1 MIRLLLINLTPEA
14 EWVVWRA
21 AQHVWGRCLCIQFV
35 PDIETAISLLR
46 QDDSAEQTL
55 WPALV
60 LLGTGAYGD
69 WEPAPIEQLRGALVL
84 HHIPLVGLADTSL
97 ALERLRARHA
107 PLDAV
112 ILNPV
117 QPDALFELAAS
128 LNLRSSLD
136 CPDRNAPPAENKRET
151 ADGEGWRR
159 LPMVASH

>member
-14 EWVVWRA
+14 EWVVWRS

-35 PDIETAISLLR
+35 PDIDTALGLLR

-55 WPALV
+55 WPTLV

-69 WEPAPIEQLRGALVL
+69 WEPAPIEQLRHALAL
-84 HHIPLVGLADTSL
+84 HDIPLVGLADTSL

-117 QPDALFELAAS
+117 QPDALCELATS
-128 LNLRSSLD
+128 LNLHNSLD
-136 CPDRNAPPAENKRET
+136 CQDHKAAPAEDKQKL
-151 ADGEGWRR
+151 AGAEGWHK

>member
-14 EWVVWRA
+14 EWVVWRS

-35 PDIETAISLLR
+35 PDIETALGLLR

-55 WPALV
+55 RPTLV

-69 WEPAPIEQLRGALVL
+69 WEPAPIEQLRHALTA
-84 HHIPLVGLADTSL
+84 HSIPLVGLADTSL

-117 QPDALFELAAS
+117 QPDALYELATS

-136 CPDRNAPPAENKRET
+136 CPDRNTAPAENKHKL
-151 ADGEGWRR
+151 AGAEGWHK

>member
-14 EWVVWRA
+14 ELVVWRA

-35 PDIETAISLLR
+35 PDIETALRLL
-46 QDDSAEQTL
+46 QQEDSADQTL
-55 WPALV
+55 RPALV

-69 WEPAPIEQLRGALVL
+69 WEPVPIEQLRGALAL
-84 HHIPLVGLADTSL
+84 HGIPLVGLADTSL

-117 QPDALFELAAS
+117 QPDALCELATS
-128 LNLRSSLD
+128 LNLHNSLD
-136 CPDRNAPPAENKRET
+136 SPDRNAAPAENKHEL
-151 ADGEGWRR
+151 AGAEGWHK
-159 LPMVASH
+159 LPIVASH

>member
-35 PDIETAISLLR
+35 PDIETALSLLR
-46 QDDSAEQTL
+46 QDDSAEQAL

-69 WEPAPIEQLRGALVL
+69 WDPAPIEQLRGALVL
-84 HHIPLVGLADTSL
+84 HGIPLVGLADTSL

-112 ILNPV
+112 LLNPV
-117 QPDALFELAAS
+117 HPDALCELAAS

-136 CPDRNAPPAENKRET
+136 CPDRNAAPAGNKHEI
-151 ADGEGWRR
+151 AGAEEWRT